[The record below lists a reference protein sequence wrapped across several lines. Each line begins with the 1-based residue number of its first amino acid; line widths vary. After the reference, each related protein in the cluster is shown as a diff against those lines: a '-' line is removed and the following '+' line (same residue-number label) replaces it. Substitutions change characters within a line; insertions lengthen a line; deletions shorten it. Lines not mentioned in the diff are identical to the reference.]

1 MGKYTGSQCMICQ
14 NAFKEEDDIVVC
26 PDCGTPYHRSCYS
39 SKGHCINDALHQSG
53 MGWQEMQYKHRE
65 KIGGRECS
73 RCHHVNLPDA
83 RECAVCHQ
91 PLGAQ
96 ANPYDENTAGS
107 GQPFMFNPADPCCG
121 LSPDEEFEGEK
132 LGHIAAFVGN
142 NTLYYI
148 PIFKRFKETG
158 KKISLNLS
166 CLLFPHLY
174 FAYRR
179 MWIPALLVMLA
190 SALLGIPAMLSSLLN
205 ALSEKEFIE
214 SMTELYSQYNM
225 DGAEL
230 FEGMKAL
237 LKPYKDVIFYLDML
251 FYGLMLTGRTVLS
264 IFANWIYYRHTL
276 KKVSRVRKNVQSP
289 QMAAM
294 MLKQDGGTRGW
305 NILWALGL
313 NYAFTLGV
321 VFVIAIGVVL
331 LA

>member
-1 MGKYTGSQCMICQ
+1 MGKYTGSKCMVCQ
-14 NAFKEEDDIVVC
+14 NAFKEDDDIVVC
-26 PDCGTPYHRSCYS
+26 PDCGTPYHRSCYA

-53 MGWQEMQYKHRE
+53 MGWQETQNKHRE
-65 KIGGRECS
+65 KLGGKECPH
-73 RCHHVNLPDA
+73 CHHVNLPDA
-83 RECAVCHQ
+83 RECAVCHR
-91 PLGAQ
+91 PVGAAEQ
-96 ANPYDENTAGS
+96 AYDAGAAGNPFT
-107 GQPFMFNPADPCCG
+107 FNPADPCCG

-132 LGHIAAFVGN
+132 LGHIAASVGT

-179 MWIPALLVMLA
+179 MWVPALLVMLA
-190 SALLGIPAMLSSLLN
+190 SALLGIPAMLSSLMT
-205 ALSEKEFIE
+205 ALSDKDFIS
-214 SMTELYSQYNM
+214 SMNEIYAQYNM
-225 DGAEL
+225 TGAEM

-237 LKPYKDVIFYLDML
+237 LKPYEDIIFYLDVVC
-251 FYGLMLTGRTVLS
+251 YGLMLTGRTVLS

-276 KKVSRVRKNVQSP
+276 KKVKRTRERIQSP

-294 MLKQDGGTRGW
+294 MLKQDGGARGW

-313 NYAFTLGV
+313 NYGFTLAV
-321 VFVIAIGVVL
+321 VFVIAIAVVM